1 MLKKITEER
10 KEGVIKRKHGT
21 EKSQRKEGRCYKEK
35 TIKRK
40 VKERKEGR
48 CYKEKTR
55 KRNKSKEGR
64 KEGVIK
70 RKQGKEKSQR
80 KEGRK
85 VL

>member
-10 KEGVIKRKHGT
+10 KEGVIKRKQGT

-40 VKERKEGR
+40 VKERKEG
-48 CYKEKTR
+48 
-55 KRNKSKEGR
+55 
-64 KEGVIK
+64 VIK
-70 RKQGKEKSQR
+70 RKQGKEISQR

>member
-10 KEGVIKRKHGT
+10 KEGVIKRKQGT
-21 EKSQRKEGRCYKEK
+21 EKSQRKK
-35 TIKRK
+35 
-40 VKERKEGR
+40 GR

-55 KRNKSKEGR
+55 KRKKSKEGR

-80 KEGRK
+80 KEERK